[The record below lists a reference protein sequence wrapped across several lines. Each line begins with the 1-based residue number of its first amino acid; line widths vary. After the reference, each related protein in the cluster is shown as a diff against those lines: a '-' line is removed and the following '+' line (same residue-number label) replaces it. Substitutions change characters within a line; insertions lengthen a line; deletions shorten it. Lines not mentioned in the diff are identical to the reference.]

1 MVSNVVHKPGSNVM
15 RWHFWLAALSMVFA
29 VSMGGGAASSQITER
44 SCGNFLQCLFD
55 RDKGSSAVTGG
66 GRGGG
71 HSTAEVISWPDASRY
86 APGSIIVRTPERR
99 LYYVLGSGKA
109 RRYKVGVGREGFQ
122 WSGTSRIVDKQE
134 WPHWRPPE
142 EMIKREAAKGHNLPE
157 DMVGGP
163 NNPLGARALY
173 IGGTLYRIHGS
184 NDAASIGSASSSGC
198 IRMLNADV
206 MELYDRVKI
215 GARVY
220 VYQ

>member
-1 MVSNVVHKPGSNVM
+1 M
-15 RWHFWLAALSMVFA
+15 RWQLWLAALAMVLGA
-29 VSMGGGAASSQITER
+29 CIGGGAARSQVADR

-55 RDKGSSAVTGG
+55 RDNGSSAATRGH
-66 GRGGG
+66 RGGNR
-71 HSTAEVISWPDASRY
+71 STAEVISWSDASKY
-86 APGSIIVRTPERR
+86 SPGSIIVRTPERR
-99 LYYVLGSGKA
+99 LYYVLGGGKV

-142 EMIKREAAKGHNLPE
+142 EMIRREAAKGRKLPE
-157 DMVGGP
+157 DMAGGP

-184 NDAASIGSASSSGC
+184 NDATSIGSASSSGC

-206 MELYDRVKI
+206 MELYDRVRI

>member
-1 MVSNVVHKPGSNVM
+1 M
-15 RWHFWLAALSMVFA
+15 RWQLWLAALSMVLA
-29 VSMGGGAASSQITER
+29 ACMGGGAARSQMAKP
-44 SCGNFLQCLFD
+44 SCGNILQCLLH
-55 RDKGSSAVTGG
+55 RDKGGSAATRGVKGG
-66 GRGGG
+66 GR
-71 HSTAEVISWPDASRY
+71 STAEVVSWPDGSRY
-86 APGSIIVRTPERR
+86 TPGSIIVRTPERR
-99 LYYVLGSGKA
+99 LYYVLGGGKA

-122 WSGTSRIVDKQE
+122 WSGNSRIVAKQE
-134 WPHWRPPE
+134 WPHWRPPG

-206 MELYDRVKI
+206 IELYDRIKI
-215 GARVY
+215 GAPVY